1 MIDISNTMNLDEL
14 IFTEDDFKYNS
25 KDMSE
30 DEINELCNIILENKK
45 LGDKFKET
53 DLFLNLTTKLTDK
66 DPDDFV
72 ETLNEKN
79 IEV

>member
-1 MIDISNTMNLDEL
+1 MMDISNTMNLDEL

-25 KDMSE
+25 RNMSE

-53 DLFLNLTTKLTDK
+53 DLWLDLTTKLT
-66 DPDDFV
+66 
-72 ETLNEKN
+72 EK
-79 IEV
+79 

>member
-1 MIDISNTMNLDEL
+1 MDISNTMNLDEL

-25 KDMSE
+25 RNMSE

-53 DLFLNLTTKLTDK
+53 DLFLNLTSK
-66 DPDDFV
+66 
-72 ETLNEKN
+72 
-79 IEV
+79 

>member
-1 MIDISNTMNLDEL
+1 MMDISNTMNLDEL

-45 LGDKFKET
+45 LGDKFRET
-53 DLFLNLTTKLTDK
+53 DLFLNLTTKLT
-66 DPDDFV
+66 
-72 ETLNEKN
+72 EN
-79 IEV
+79 

>member
-1 MIDISNTMNLDEL
+1 MDISNTMNLDEL

-25 KDMSE
+25 RDMSE

-53 DLFLNLTTKLTDK
+53 DVYLNLTTKIT
-66 DPDDFV
+66 
-72 ETLNEKN
+72 EK
-79 IEV
+79 

>member
-1 MIDISNTMNLDEL
+1 MDISNTMNLDEL

-53 DLFLNLTTKLTDK
+53 DVWLNLTTKLT
-66 DPDDFV
+66 
-72 ETLNEKN
+72 ENEEK
-79 IEV
+79 

>member
-1 MIDISNTMNLDEL
+1 MYISNTMNLDEL

-53 DLFLNLTTKLTDK
+53 DLFLNLTTKLT
-66 DPDDFV
+66 
-72 ETLNEKN
+72 EK
-79 IEV
+79 

>member
-1 MIDISNTMNLDEL
+1 MDISNTMNLDEL

-25 KDMSE
+25 RDMSE

-53 DLFLNLTTKLTDK
+53 DLFLNLTS
-66 DPDDFV
+66 
-72 ETLNEKN
+72 E
-79 IEV
+79 

>member
-1 MIDISNTMNLDEL
+1 MMDISNTMNLDEL

-45 LGDKFKET
+45 LCDKFKET
-53 DLFLNLTTKLTDK
+53 DLFLNLTTKLT
-66 DPDDFV
+66 
-72 ETLNEKN
+72 EK
-79 IEV
+79 

>member
-1 MIDISNTMNLDEL
+1 MDISNTMNLDEL

-53 DLFLNLTTKLTDK
+53 DLFLNLTSK
-66 DPDDFV
+66 
-72 ETLNEKN
+72 
-79 IEV
+79 

>member
-1 MIDISNTMNLDEL
+1 MMDISNTMNLDEL

-53 DLFLNLTTKLTDK
+53 DLFLNLTSKLT
-66 DPDDFV
+66 
-72 ETLNEKN
+72 EN
-79 IEV
+79 

>member
-25 KDMSE
+25 RDMSE

-53 DLFLNLTTKLTDK
+53 DVFLNLTTKLTEND
-66 DPDDFV
+66 
-72 ETLNEKN
+72 
-79 IEV
+79 

>member
-1 MIDISNTMNLDEL
+1 MMDISNTMNLDEL

-25 KDMSE
+25 RDMSE

-66 DPDDFV
+66 DPEDFV
-72 ETLNEKN
+72 EAPNEKY
-79 IEV
+79 

>member
-53 DLFLNLTTKLTDK
+53 DLFLNLTAKLTDK
-66 DPDDFV
+66 DPQDFV
-72 ETLNEKN
+72 EAPNEKKY
-79 IEV
+79 

>member
-1 MIDISNTMNLDEL
+1 MMDISNTMNLDEL

-25 KDMSE
+25 RDMSE

-53 DLFLNLTTKLTDK
+53 DLFLNLTSK
-66 DPDDFV
+66 
-72 ETLNEKN
+72 
-79 IEV
+79 